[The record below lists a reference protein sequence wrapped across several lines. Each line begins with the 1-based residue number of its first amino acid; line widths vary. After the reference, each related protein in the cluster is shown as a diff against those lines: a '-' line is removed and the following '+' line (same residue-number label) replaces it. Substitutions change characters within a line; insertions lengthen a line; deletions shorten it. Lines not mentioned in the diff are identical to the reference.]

1 MSPALDE
8 AWFSSLGTPLDE
20 AERAE
25 IAAYLLG
32 LGLPPGLPVHAATSW
47 GEADRFCRQPA
58 GAWWQAEE
66 TERAHLERSAHLD
79 PANPAWLQ
87 VTERLHGAAAVAAAR
102 AGCADTA
109 LIRVAAGA
117 ATYAAYQQRLA
128 QAAGSPP
135 AHPFLRK
142 YALYC
147 GGRWPLG
154 VYDQRFAIF

>member
-1 MSPALDE
+1 MSEALDE
-8 AWFSSLGTPLDE
+8 AWFSSLGAPLDE

-25 IAAYLLG
+25 IAAYLRG
-32 LGLPPGLPVHAATSW
+32 LKLPADLPVHTASSW
-47 GEADRFCRQPA
+47 GEANRFCRQPA

-66 TERAHLERSAHLD
+66 AERTRLELSAHLD
-79 PANPAWLQ
+79 P
-87 VTERLHGAAAVAAAR
+87 GA
-102 AGCADTA
+102 
-109 LIRVAAGA
+109 L
-117 ATYAAYQQRLA
+117 
-128 QAAGSPP
+128 P